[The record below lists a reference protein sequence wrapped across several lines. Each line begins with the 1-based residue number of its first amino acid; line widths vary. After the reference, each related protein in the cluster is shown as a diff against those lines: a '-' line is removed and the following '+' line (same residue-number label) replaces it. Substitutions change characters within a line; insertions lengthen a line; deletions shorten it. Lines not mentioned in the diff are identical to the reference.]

1 MSSRRSRSNAP
12 EEAAPEPPATGG
24 AQGFYA
30 KMKAASEAAAAAAAA
45 ADGGSAS
52 AAPAAAPVV
61 TALSIPTVKPP
72 QRGALVIFGATNYAE
87 MGKKVGLALDSDE
100 LPNLQSPHRLVGLG
114 RVRLAFVATGCNSAH
129 VIAVGSN
136 GEVYAWGRNDGGQ
149 LGLGDLTL
157 RHAPERVVALD
168 GKGVHAAATGKAHTL
183 FLTGDGGVLACGAG
197 KQARLPLEPLVRT
210 LRTPPHPSAPP
221 YPAASPRTSFPQGAC
236 GPAAK
241 NKEQATTPV
250 AVPFGAEPHA
260 KVAAIAAGANFNLAI
275 DKAGEVWSWGW
286 SEFGVIGNGTD
297 HEYNMAEGTVKLSYQ
312 ACAAPERVKRLAG
325 LGCVHVACGQQHCAA
340 IGGDGTVFTWGAGG
354 YGRLGHKDQADVH
367 EPKPLVDC
375 RGAQVGC
382 GAVHTAIMG
391 FPAVRTG
398 VFAMGAKPQLFCCGR
413 VKSAMQNSWMYPKT
427 EDELRGWNLHH
438 LGVGAVHTA
447 VHADDCTIAWGSGA
461 ASGQLGLGESGK
473 KSSANP
479 AKVPGLD
486 GVAVAQ
492 IACGV
497 AGTYLLVELGPQVEA
512 LPLYRP
518 PGVAEDQE
526 PDEPDDDK
534 PAAKKSKTGAGKAAK
549 KTK

>member
-12 EEAAPEPPATGG
+12 EEVAPEPPATGG

-30 KMKAASEAAAAAAAA
+30 KMKAASAAAAAAAAA

-61 TALSIPTVKPP
+61 TALTIPTVKPP
-72 QRGALVIFGATNYAE
+72 QRGALVFFGATNYAE
-87 MGKKVGLALDSDE
+87 MGKKVGAALDSDE

-114 RVRLAFVATGCNSAH
+114 RVRLAFVATGSNSAH
-129 VIAVGSN
+129 VVAVGSN
-136 GEVYAWGRNDGGQ
+136 GEVFTWGRNDGGQ

-183 FLTGDGGVLACGAG
+183 FLTGDGEVLACGAG
-197 KQARLPLEPLVRT
+197 K
-210 LRTPPHPSAPP
+210 
-221 YPAASPRTSFPQGAC
+221 QGAC

-260 KVAAIAAGANFNLAI
+260 KIAAIAAGANFNLAI

-325 LGCVHVACGQQHCAA
+325 LGCVHVACGHQHCAA

-382 GAVHTAIMG
+382 GSCHTAIMG

-413 VKSAMQNSWMYPKT
+413 VKSAMQNSWMYPKA

-438 LGVGAVHTA
+438 VGVGAVHTA
-447 VHADDCTIAWGSGA
+447 VHADDCTITWGAGA
-461 ASGQLGLGESGK
+461 ASGQLGLGEAGK

-497 AGTYLLVELGPQVEA
+497 AATFLLVELGPQVEA

-526 PDEPDDDK
+526 PDEPDDDE
-534 PAAKKSKTGAGKAAK
+534 PAAKKSKKGAGKAAK